1 MRPFTA
7 AAIQTAPAPGP
18 LTPASIKANLTTCV
32 DLVERCVEATGAELV
47 VLPESATTGYT
58 PGVGPDALWDLVSE
72 VPGPVTEP
80 LQEAAAR
87 LGVHLVAGT
96 YERGPSAAPSTTPPC

>member
-7 AAIQTAPAPGP
+7 AAVQVAPDPGP
-18 LTPASIKANLTTCV
+18 LTAASVKANLAACV
-32 DLVERCVEATGAELV
+32 DLVERCVAATGAELV

-58 PGVGPDALWDLVSE
+58 TGLDPATLWDLVSE

-80 LQEAAAR
+80 LHEAARR
-87 LGVHLVAGT
+87 LGAHLVAGT
-96 YERGPSAAPSTTPPC
+96 YERGPERGTLYTT